1 MSDKICYIIGAGE
14 CAPLKFHPER
24 EDLVIAADG
33 GLEYLKAAGIRPD
46 LILGDFDSLSYAP
59 EGEDVIRLRPEKDDT
74 DTYHA
79 ARIALEYG
87 YRHFYIYGGLG
98 GRLAHTIANIQLL
111 EHIAEQGGRAYLV
124 GTGETLTVLRNGR
137 LEFLPEAKGYIS
149 IFAVNGPAYGVTL
162 TGLKYPLDKYYMLGS
177 YPIGVSNEFTGQPS
191 SAETAEGSLLIIF
204 HSNNGVLPI
213 ANPF

>member
-1 MSDKICYIIGAGE
+1 MSIKSYAQAIRD
-14 CAPLKFHPER
+14 
-24 EDLVIAADG
+24 VIAEEMRRDG
-33 GLEYLKAAGIRPD
+33 KVFIM
-46 LILGDFDSLSYAP
+46 
-59 EGEDVIRLRPEKDDT
+59 GED
-74 DTYHA
+74 
-79 ARIALEYG
+79 
-87 YRHFYIYGGLG
+87 
-98 GRLAHTIANIQLL
+98 
-111 EHIAEQGGRAYLV
+111 IAEQGGRAYLV